1 MDKIESLCK
10 ALRCIA
16 SFNGYGD
23 CYREQHSKQRRT
35 EEAKGPK
42 VICGINPPEG
52 YIICPYYQDDY
63 GVCAE
68 DGELFWLSEVA
79 DILEGKTTADKISL
93 SNAKAI
99 PVWKMVWAVEPEREI
114 DVRMTYDDLKR
125 ICEGDKTGE
134 WAGTVCTSCGA
145 SVSNYYDCDYCPNCG
160 SKNA

>member
-1 MDKIESLCK
+1 MGNIENLCK

-16 SFNGYGD
+16 SFNGTED
-23 CYREQHSKQRRT
+23 CYKEQHNKQCRT
-35 EEAKGPK
+35 GEVKGPK
-42 VICGINPPEG
+42 VVCGINPPEG

-79 DILEGKTTADKISL
+79 DILEGKT
-93 SNAKAI
+93 
-99 PVWKMVWAVEPEREI
+99 
-114 DVRMTYDDLKR
+114 
-125 ICEGDKTGE
+125 GE

-160 SKNA
+160 SKNT